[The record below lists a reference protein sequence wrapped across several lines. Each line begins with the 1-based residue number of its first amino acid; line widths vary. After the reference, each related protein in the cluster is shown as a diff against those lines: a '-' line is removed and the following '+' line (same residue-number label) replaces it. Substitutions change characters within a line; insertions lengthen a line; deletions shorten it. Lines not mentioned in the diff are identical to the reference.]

1 LPPNPRHALIRR
13 AYQAFAS
20 RDADRLKDLASP
32 DIEICT
38 VTGELVERSEPYCG
52 EAGLETYLAD
62 VANVWDE
69 LELTPAEFHDLD
81 SERVLVLGRVL
92 ARRGTTLVD
101 SPNAWLWT
109 IRDERI
115 ARAEVFSDPESA
127 SALLRPTGDGG
138 D

>member
-1 LPPNPRHALIRR
+1 LPPNPRHALIRQ
-13 AYQAFAS
+13 AYQAFTS
-20 RDADRLKDLASP
+20 REVDRLKAIASP
-32 DIEICT
+32 DVEIYT
-38 VTGELVERSEPYCG
+38 VTGELAERGEPYCG
-52 EAGLETYLAD
+52 EAGLETYLTD

-81 SERVLVLGRVL
+81 SERTLVLGRVL

-115 ARAEVFSDPESA
+115 TRAEVFSDPESA
-127 SALLRPTGDGG
+127 TALLRRGPEAD
-138 D
+138 

>member
-1 LPPNPRHALIRR
+1 V
-13 AYQAFAS
+13 
-20 RDADRLKDLASP
+20 DRLKAIASP
-32 DIEICT
+32 DVEIYT
-38 VTGELVERSEPYCG
+38 VTGELAERGEPYRG
-52 EAGLETYLAD
+52 DAGLETYLAD
-62 VANVWDE
+62 VANVWDQ
-69 LELTPAEFHDLD
+69 LEITPVEFHDLD

-127 SALLRPTGDGG
+127 TALLRRDPEAD
-138 D
+138 